1 MQNKIINKLYKLN
14 NIELYS
20 KEYYRNIDWIDIKEF
35 KELINKFLGDND
47 TIKEE
52 NKFYNLEEINE
63 KDLIKD
69 YKDIH
74 IHKFFRYVPAF
85 LHRHDF
91 FEIMYVYSGECRN
104 YIDGK
109 EVILYE
115 GDIIIIPPYVR
126 HATFCPRKEDILVN
140 ILIRTSTFDKVFF
153 ELLTFNSIL
162 ADFFWKVI
170 YSNSHSTY
178 LIFHTGKDE
187 NIKRLILDMI
197 EEEEMTLK
205 YESTIL
211 NGLLMVFFGH
221 LMRSYEDNLE
231 MSRDFN
237 KKFEKFDD
245 VLEYIYKNYAT
256 VTLED
261 LSQQFKFN
269 KFYMSKIIK
278 SYTGKNF
285 VNIVQEI
292 KMRKAIEL
300 ITYTNLSIDNISNAI
315 GYTSTATFIR
325 TFKKIYNLSPTE
337 YRKVKLDNK
346 FL

>member
-1 MQNKIINKLYKLN
+1 
-14 NIELYS
+14 
-20 KEYYRNIDWIDIKEF
+20 
-35 KELINKFLGDND
+35 
-47 TIKEE
+47 
-52 NKFYNLEEINE
+52 
-63 KDLIKD
+63 
-69 YKDIH
+69 
-74 IHKFFRYVPAF
+74 
-85 LHRHDF
+85 
-91 FEIMYVYSGECRN
+91 
-104 YIDGK
+104 
-109 EVILYE
+109 
-115 GDIIIIPPYVR
+115 
-126 HATFCPRKEDILVN
+126 
-140 ILIRTSTFDKVFF
+140 
-153 ELLTFNSIL
+153 
-162 ADFFWKVI
+162 
-170 YSNSHSTY
+170 
-178 LIFHTGKDE
+178 
-187 NIKRLILDMI
+187 MI

-231 MSRDFN
+231 ISRDFN

-337 YRKVKLDNK
+337 YRKVKIESK
-346 FL
+346 